1 MTSTFLLS
9 RLLAA
14 LTLSKPLFL
23 TPQATT
29 AAAATRAL
37 PSYLHHKHNTTQ
49 IQQVQSPN
57 PTRNTHTH
65 PSTPTQSNKC
75 KQKLDPPPLHTPHHL
90 SSPFRLT
97 TNNPNTYT
105 PEDAEGE
112 YYSPYKPKR
121 QWPPDMSK
129 LSPKHQFRLERKYR
143 RRAALK
149 YARPKWVKATKI
161 TQWVVIGFV
170 LVYALL
176 FMEWD
181 ERGSPFDE
189 IRRTFFAGVK
199 GAFSTPPPP
208 RPVKRSEDESGAQ

>member
-1 MTSTFLLS
+1 MTSILFPR
-9 RLLAA
+9 RLPVLA
-14 LTLSKPLFL
+14 LSKPLFP
-23 TPQATT
+23 TPTLQS
-29 AAAATRAL
+29 ATRIL
-37 PSYLHHKHNTTQ
+37 PSYLNHNYNQTQ
-49 IQQVQSPN
+49 IQQ
-57 PTRNTHTH
+57 TRLL
-65 PSTPTQSNKC
+65 S
-75 KQKLDPPPLHTPHHL
+75 HTPRTL

-97 TNNPNTYT
+97 TNNNPNSYT
-105 PEDAEGE
+105 PEDGEGE

-170 LVYALL
+170 LIYALL

>member
-9 RLLAA
+9 RRLAA

-29 AAAATRAL
+29 AAAAATRAL

-49 IQQVQSPN
+49 IQQ
-57 PTRNTHTH
+57 TR
-65 PSTPTQSNKC
+65 
-75 KQKLDPPPLHTPHHL
+75 PLSHTPHHL